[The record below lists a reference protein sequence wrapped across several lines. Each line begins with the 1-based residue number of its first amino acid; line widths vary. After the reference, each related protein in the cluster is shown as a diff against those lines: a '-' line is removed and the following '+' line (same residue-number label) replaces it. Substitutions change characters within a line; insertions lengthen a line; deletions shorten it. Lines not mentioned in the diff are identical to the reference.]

1 MKLPNRIIKLNGA
14 EFTLGYKYRD
24 SVLGVEG
31 VATAGASYLT
41 GCDQLQLAAKDA
53 NGMPFSHWVDVTRL
67 ENVEVESRPGG
78 PGPQIA
84 QRHP

>member
-1 MKLPNRIIKLNGA
+1 MKLPNRIIKLNGT
-14 EFTLGYKYRD
+14 EFTLGAKYKD

-67 ENVEVESRPGG
+67 ENVEVEPRPGG
-78 PGPQIA
+78 PGLQIT